1 MMMEQEIVSKNED
14 LQERWKSTISVVC
27 ISAQYV
33 DKAIKA
39 IQDLANRMTEVIREL
54 AERVRYVFSSVSEML
69 KQCWGY
75 VPTYEDLV
83 TVVKEKRKDNQNY
96 PHGYPPYVHNLKIN
110 KQGYHRPIMRCA
122 RSRC

>member
-1 MMMEQEIVSKNED
+1 MEQEIVSKND
-14 LQERWKSTISVVC
+14 LQDRWKSTISVVC

-33 DKAIKA
+33 DKATKA
-39 IQDLANRMTEVIREL
+39 IQDLVKRMTEVIREL
-54 AERVRYVFSSVSEML
+54 IKKVKYVFSNVSEML
-69 KQCWGY
+69 EQCWGY
-75 VPTYEDLV
+75 VPTYTELV
-83 TVVKEKRKDNQNY
+83 TRVEEKRKDNQNY